1 MRIVVAPGLAQSRL
15 MRTRAA
21 IRKLM
26 VATAAVVLAACGSTG
41 VNESAAAASA
51 ARNNEFGKKAYE
63 EYCAG
68 CHETGMLGAP
78 IAGDADFWEGRST
91 LWQAVLM
98 EHAKTGYFDMPAKG
112 SRPDLPDETIDAATE
127 YMLSITFPDL
137 PKDR

>member
-1 MRIVVAPGLAQSRL
+1 MRNYLIFTSILA
-15 MRTRAA
+15 
-21 IRKLM
+21 
-26 VATAAVVLAACGSTG
+26 LAACSSNPTG
-41 VNESAAAASA
+41 EASDA
-51 ARNNEFGKKAYE
+51 TVDANTNGRQAYMD
-63 EYCAG
+63 YCAG

-78 IAGDADFWEGRST
+78 IAGDSAYWEGRST

-112 SRPDLPDETIDAATE
+112 SRPDVPDATIDAATE

>member
-1 MRIVVAPGLAQSRL
+1 MRKRAVLPWL
-15 MRTRAA
+15 ML
-21 IRKLM
+21 I
-26 VATAAVVLAACGSTG
+26 TAAMVLSACGSAG
-41 VNESAAAASA
+41 VNDGAAAASTA
-51 ARNNEFGKKAYE
+51 SNNEYGRKAYE

-78 IAGDADFWEGRST
+78 IAGDSQFWEGRST

>member
-1 MRIVVAPGLAQSRL
+1 MRILLNLIIVLS
-15 MRTRAA
+15 
-21 IRKLM
+21 
-26 VATAAVVLAACGSTG
+26 LAACAGASPEPDTG
-41 VNESAAAASA
+41 AKLANVN
-51 ARNNEFGKKAYE
+51 GKQAYMD
-63 EYCAG
+63 YCAG
-68 CHETGMLGAP
+68 CHETGMFNAP
-78 IAGDADFWEGRST
+78 IVGDAQYWEGRST

>member
-1 MRIVVAPGLAQSRL
+1 M
-15 MRTRAA
+15 
-21 IRKLM
+21 RKLPIF
-26 VATAAVVLAACGSTG
+26 AVFLALGACGS
-41 VNESAAAASA
+41 NPADDAQQSAASA
-51 ARNNEFGKKAYE
+51 NANGKQAYVD
-63 EYCAG
+63 YCAG

-78 IAGDADFWEGRST
+78 IVGDASYWEGRST

-127 YMLSITFPDL
+127 YMLSITFPEL